1 MGINPNTAPTPRKA
15 AKAPIESTDPLR
27 ESAREARAEKN
38 KEVAKAPVAPE
49 RPKPPR
55 QPKAKKTSEAVADMI
70 GNAQFLGAIRQALDL
85 TQLDVARG
93 LGVGQGA
100 VAQLERRSDVLV
112 STLARYVSAMG
123 ATLHVSVAT
132 PDGAVIPLAG
142 FSALRGSPAAGKKRG
157 RPSGHKPVAALAA
170 KAAKFAAG
178 S

>member
-1 MGINPNTAPTPRKA
+1 MGITQNTAPTPRKA
-15 AKAPIESTDPLR
+15 AKAPIESPAPLR
-27 ESAREARAEKN
+27 PAVRSPRAKKNNEA
-38 KEVAKAPVAPE
+38 AKAPVS
-49 RPKPPR
+49 PKKAPR

-70 GNAQFLGAIRQALDL
+70 ENAQFLGAIRQALDQ

-123 ATLHVSVAT
+123 ATLHVSVTT
-132 PDGAVIPLAG
+132 PDGALIPLAG

-170 KAAKFAAG
+170 KAAKAAAG